1 MNHVRLGYACINLSL
16 GPSGRTSRT
25 CRLSNA
31 TPEHLEE
38 LSRRN
43 LMGLTNVL
51 RWNLSHRISVFRI
64 SSGIIP
70 LASHPKAQWP
80 WKQRLRREI
89 SSVGDLARKHGM
101 RLSMHPG
108 QYTVLNSP
116 REYVVAAAAAELSY
130 HATFLDAMG
139 LTSEHKIVLHVGGV
153 YGDREASMRRF
164 RENFESVPVNVRC
177 RLVLENDE
185 RNYGVYDVLNLCD
198 SIGLPM
204 VFDYLHHRAYTGR
217 VPNSAIMKRALAT
230 WSDSDGRPELHYS
243 TQKRQARIGAHADM
257 IDVKDFIRFIDDLPR
272 RTVDIILEAKAKDK
286 ALLRLRRDLQG
297 VNFGSIV
304 SSMRHDL
311 QN

>member
-1 MNHVRLGYACINLSL
+1 LNRVRLGYACINLSL

-51 RWNLSHRISVFRI
+51 RWNVSYRISVFRI

-116 REYVVAAAAAELSY
+116 REDVVAAAAAELSY
-130 HATFLDAMG
+130 HAAFLDAMG
-139 LTSEHKIVLHVGGV
+139 LRPEHKIVLHAGGV
-153 YGDREASMRRF
+153 YDDREASMRRF
-164 RENFESVPVNVRC
+164 HENFESLPSSVRR

-185 RNYGVYDVLNLCD
+185 RSYGVYDVLKLCD
-198 SIGLPM
+198 SLGIP
-204 VFDYLHHRAYTGR
+204 VAFDYLHHKAYTGR

-230 WSDSDGRPELHYS
+230 WSDSDSRPELHYS
-243 TQKRQARIGAHADM
+243 TQKLGARTGAHADM
-257 IDVKDFIRFIDDLPR
+257 IDANDFVHFISLLPHR
-272 RTVDIILEAKAKDK
+272 AVDVMLEAKAKDK
-286 ALLRLRRDLQG
+286 ALLKLRRDLRG
-297 VNFGSIV
+297 LYELS
-304 SSMRHDL
+304 
-311 QN
+311 